1 MRRFSEK
8 YYSQLNSSQSAG
20 PGSLLAR
27 IFAVVVGI
35 GALVLSLVV
44 GAVFIAAI
52 VGFMLIVGLV
62 IAVRVWWLK
71 RKMQH
76 QAREHGDLQGEYTV
90 IETKE
95 RRR

>member
-8 YYSQLNSSQSAG
+8 YYHQLNSPQSAG
-20 PGSLLAR
+20 PGGLLAR
-27 IFAVVVGI
+27 IIAVVAGI
-35 GALVLSLVV
+35 GALVLSLLV
-44 GAVFIAAI
+44 GAVFIAAV

-62 IAVRVWWLK
+62 IAIRVWWIK
-71 RKMQH
+71 RKFQRH
-76 QAREHGDLQGEYTV
+76 AQEHGDLQGEYTV